1 GFRWGVGDFNYDGT
15 IDSND
20 YDKIDSAWL
29 LQGSPLGGVI
39 VGGPV
44 PTPEP
49 ASLLLIG
56 LGAAATLARRR
67 RR

>member
-1 GFRWGVGDFNYDGT
+1 AVGDFNYDGT

-29 LQGSPLGGVI
+29 FSGGALLGG
-39 VGGPV
+39 GAPFPV
-44 PTPEP
+44 PEP
-49 ASLLLIG
+49 ATLALLAAGG
-56 LGAAATLARRR
+56 LGLLARRPR